1 MVVENG
7 KWYMS
12 YSTWLH
18 MVNSDDPFGTYKIVV
33 HYAVDGHAL
42 CNAKLKLVDDQF
54 YVSGIKCE
62 KCLRKLEKM
71 NDSKKEG
78 DLINEH

>member
-12 YSTWLH
+12 YSSWLRI
-18 MVNSDDPFGTYKIVV
+18 VNSADPFSTYKIVM

-42 CNAKLKLVDDQF
+42 CNKKMKLVDDQF

-62 KCLRKLEKM
+62 KCLRKLERLE
-71 NDSKKEG
+71 NSKK
-78 DLINEH
+78 